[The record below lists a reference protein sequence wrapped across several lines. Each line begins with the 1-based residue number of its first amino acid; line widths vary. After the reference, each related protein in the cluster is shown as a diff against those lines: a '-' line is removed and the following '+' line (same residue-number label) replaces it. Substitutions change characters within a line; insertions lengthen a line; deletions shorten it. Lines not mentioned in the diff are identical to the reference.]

1 MAIGDIFIITL
12 KTLTLKNA
20 NCIFVF
26 VHFYFCDITD
36 SAIFN
41 FSKVVHQS

>member
-1 MAIGDIFIITL
+1 MAHRNITDIISK
-12 KTLTLKNA
+12 KTNS
-20 NCIFVF
+20 IFVF

-41 FSKVVHQS
+41 FLTVVHQS